1 MVHVVFPNSCLIKYL
16 LSEFA
21 LDINFLVI
29 DIKIVG
35 ASIKNHHISVETI
48 KMIFHLYSL
57 FLEVFLFHQLMER
70 GVITSIQESA
80 KATLE
85 TQNLI

>member
-1 MVHVVFPNSCLIKYL
+1 
-16 LSEFA
+16 
-21 LDINFLVI
+21 
-29 DIKIVG
+29 
-35 ASIKNHHISVETI
+35 
-48 KMIFHLYSL
+48 MIFHLYSL

-70 GVITSIQESA
+70 GVITPIQESA